1 MSSEFVDNPQPLLEV
16 RNLIKVFSSPSL
28 LVKGQPVVTARGISF
43 RVLPGE
49 AVALV
54 GEPGSGK
61 TTVAKALLQRV
72 QPDGGEILLGGQDL
86 LSRRPQHAALAS
98 RRRVQQVMYDPTT
111 NLDPGHDIA
120 TLLTRARR
128 RPRGVMTEADR
139 ELAVD
144 LLRLVDLDPAEA
156 FLGRRPAQLSADQR
170 RRLCIA
176 CALATQPDLLV
187 ANELDS
193 LLDETAR
200 KGILTLLKR
209 LKQKRAPAM
218 VYITRDL
225 AAARLLADR
234 ILILYRGR
242 VVEDGPA
249 EAVATSPNHPHTRDL
264 AAAAAMNAGPV
275 TTATA
280 TGSGGGSE
288 AVDPTTGDGCAY
300 APRCAHARDICHSI
314 APVFTTRPDRRVR
327 CHLYNEPVELT
338 GS

>member
-1 MSSEFVDNPQPLLEV
+1 MSSEFVDNPQPVLEV
-16 RNLIKVFSSPSL
+16 RNLVKVFSSPSL

-61 TTVAKALLQRV
+61 TTVAKALLRRV
-72 QPDGGEILLGGQDL
+72 QPDGGQILLYGQDL
-86 LSRRPQHAALAS
+86 LSRRPQHAAVS
-98 RRRVQQVMYDPTT
+98 CRRRVQQIMHDPATH
-111 NLDPGHDIA
+111 LDPGHDIA
-120 TLLTRARR
+120 TILTRSRR
-128 RPRGVMTEADR
+128 RPRGVMTEAER
-139 ELAVD
+139 ELALD
-144 LLRLVDLDPAEA
+144 LLHQVGLEPAEA
-156 FLGRRPAQLSADQR
+156 YLGRRPVQLSADQR
-170 RRLCIA
+170 QRVCIA

-209 LKQKRAPAM
+209 VKRERALAM

-249 EAVATSPNHPHTRDL
+249 DAVATTPAHPHTRDL
-264 AAAAAMNAGPV
+264 AAAIAAAAATDTGRM
-275 TTATA
+275 TA
-280 TGSGGGSE
+280 TGDGGSRAIE
-288 AVDPTTGDGCAY
+288 PETSDGCAY
-300 APRCAHARDICHSI
+300 AARCAHAQDICRSI
-314 APVFTTRPDRRVR
+314 APVFATRPDRRVR